1 MKKLIILSASI
12 ICTWVQSNAQNV
24 VNEFWETDGPVNS
37 SVRIN
42 NKLYI
47 GGEFMYAGPT
57 TGSFAAFSLGSGNS
71 VSLPVKLTGKVND
84 MVKDNSGRIYIA
96 GRFSINGNAEQSLIR
111 LTASLTLDNT
121 FQFNFNG
128 EINQL
133 AINGNN
139 LYAAGNFSNVNS
151 QMRLTL
157 AAIDIATNTL
167 SSFAPNPDG
176 QVYALAVANGNLYVG
191 GLFGIISATSRN
203 SLAAYSSS
211 NALLSLN
218 IAVNGKINALAVKD
232 SLLFAGGSFDSIGGI
247 YRKNIGSINLSTP
260 AVRSWQANVTGTVND
275 IAINLTSVYIGGS
288 FSQVGT
294 QTRNNLAAVNIFVG
308 LVDAFDPGLD
318 AEVTD
323 LKVNSGLVFVGGT
336 FNSIGFDT
344 RHFFAGIGISSA
356 LSQAIIPLVNGP
368 VGATLFM
375 GDTIFAAGDFSSFG
389 GKSVYNLAAFDYTT
403 GSQISWPVSID
414 GPVKVMKAI
423 GTEILVGGNFQSVN
437 QQFRQGLALI
447 DTIDGTPSSFDVECD
462 GYIYDAI
469 LAGSNLYLAG
479 SFGYFG
485 TSVRNNLAMVNATT
499 GTLQSWNPN
508 INAPVT
514 RLMLN
519 QTQLYAMGEFTA
531 VGAVSKSRIASFDL
545 SNNGAL
551 RSWTVNADS
560 TINTAVASGSNII
573 VGGLFSNINGQSRT
587 SIAAVDSGNAATSSW
602 QTTLQGGV
610 QTLHND
616 NGLLFAGGNIFTAQ
630 TSGFACFSEANG
642 QEINFPVKLA
652 DGHVSSIS
660 QLENR
665 LVLGGEF
672 TLDNS
677 LGKSNFSIVNLTVS
691 TPGTQASSVS
701 FSQVMPTSV
710 RVHFN
715 KGNGNRCIVLAREAS
730 AVDSFPLNGQ
740 VYSADGIYGSGN
752 NIGSNYV
759 VYNGTDSTFVLSG
772 LNFGTTY
779 HVSVFTFNGFA
790 SFTNYL
796 TLNPATGNATTIM
809 GYNPPTVAAS
819 NITFADVRVT
829 QMVVKWTKGNGTRR
843 YLIGREAAAVNQIP
857 SDSTQ
862 YLGGSDF
869 STGTDLGSSNYVTY
883 DGTGDSVLVTNL
895 KGGITYHF
903 KVYEYNG
910 TGLFSRVLTTGAPAA
925 STQMLSKATE
935 PTSGS
940 SAVTFSNTTKQSTQ
954 INWVNGNGSGRIVV
968 ASEGAAV
975 VTLPADGETYT
986 TDNTFNG
993 NSSYLSTNERVV
1005 YIGTGN
1011 QFTLSG
1017 LNSNTSYHIAVLE
1030 FNGTNYTTNYQ
1041 ASGFVRGNVTTENDV
1056 NPPVV
1061 PAKNI
1066 VFTKITKDSVRV
1078 KWTKG
1083 DGQNRLVIMKKD
1095 VTISALPV
1103 QGRLYAASL
1112 TFGSGDSLADGS
1124 RVVSYGNNDSI
1135 RVSNLIPNTRYYIA
1149 VFEANESGS
1158 GPLYLKDSFALSSFF
1173 TLPNVGIKKINKESN
1188 IKVYPNPLRGDKLYI
1203 ELDKALLGNESILI
1217 TDILGKTVYTNMT
1230 GKNETGQKLLELE
1243 VGSLN
1248 PGQYLMQFISPNQIF
1263 TVTLFV
1269 N

>member
-12 ICTWVQSNAQNV
+12 ICTIVQGKAQNI
-24 VNEFWETDGPVNS
+24 VNEFWETDGPVNA

-57 TGSFAAFSLGSGNS
+57 TGSFAAFSLATGNK
-71 VSLPVKLTGKVND
+71 VSLPVKLRGTVND

-96 GRFSINGNAEQSLIR
+96 GRFSVNGNAEQSLIR
-111 LTASLTLDNT
+111 LTPSLTLDNT

-128 EINQL
+128 EIKQL

-151 QMRLTL
+151 QLRLTI
-157 AAIDIATNTL
+157 AAIDIAANTL

-176 QVYALAVANGNLYVG
+176 QVSALAVANGNLYVG
-191 GLFGIISATSRN
+191 GLFGVISATSRN

-211 NALLSLN
+211 NALLPLN
-218 IAVNGKINALAVKD
+218 IAVNGSIKALSVKD

-247 YRKNIGSINLSTP
+247 YRKNLGSINLSTS

-275 IAINLTSVYIGGS
+275 IAINLNSVYIGGS

-294 QTRNNLAAVNIFVG
+294 QIRNNLAAVNIYIG
-308 LVDAFDPGLD
+308 IVDVFDPGLD

-323 LKVNSGLVFVGGT
+323 LKVNNGLVFVGGD

-344 RHFFAGIGISSA
+344 KHYFAGISISSA
-356 LSQAIIPLVNGP
+356 LSQSVIPLVNGT

-375 GDTIFAAGDFSSFG
+375 GDTIFAAGNFSSFG

-403 GSQISWPVSID
+403 GSQLSWPVSID
-414 GPVKVMKAI
+414 GTVNVMKAI

-447 DTIDGTPSSFDVECD
+447 DTIDGTPTSFDVECD
-462 GYIYDAI
+462 GYISDAV

-485 TSVRNNLAMVNATT
+485 STVRNNLAMVNATT

-508 INAPVT
+508 VNAAVSK
-514 RLMLN
+514 LLLN

-531 VGAVSKSRIASFDL
+531 VGAVSKSRMASFDI

-573 VGGLFSNINGQSRT
+573 VGGYFSTINSQSRIA
-587 SIAAVDSGNAATSSW
+587 IAAIDSGNAAVTSW
-602 QTTLQGGV
+602 QASLQGSV
-610 QTLHND
+610 QSLHTD
-616 NGLLFAGGNIFTAQ
+616 NGLLFVGGNIYTSQ
-630 TSGFACFSEANG
+630 TSGFACYNTTNG
-642 QEINFPVKLA
+642 QEINFPVTLS
-652 DGHVSSIS
+652 DGQVTSIS
-660 QLENR
+660 QIENS
-665 LVLGGEF
+665 LILGGNY
-672 TLDNS
+672 TLNNAS
-677 LGKSNFSIVNLTVS
+677 GKSNFSVVNLTVS

-701 FSQVMPTSV
+701 FSQIMPTSL

-730 AVDSFPLNGQ
+730 AVDSFPFNGQ
-740 VYSADGIYGSGN
+740 IYTANETYGSGN
-752 NIGSNYV
+752 SIGSNYV

-779 HVSVFTFNGFA
+779 YISVFTFNGFA

-819 NITFADVRVT
+819 NITFADVRVN
-829 QMVVKWTKGNGTRR
+829 QMVVKWTKGNGSRR
-843 YLIGREAAAVNQIP
+843 YLVGREAAAVNQIP

-862 YLGGSDF
+862 YLGGADF
-869 STGTDLGSSNYVTY
+869 GTGTDLGSSNFITY

-895 KGGITYHF
+895 KGGVTYYF

-910 TGLFSRVLTTGAPAA
+910 TGLFSRVLTTGAPSA
-925 STQMLSKATE
+925 SSQLLSMATE
-935 PTSGS
+935 PTTGS
-940 SAVTFSNTTKQSTQ
+940 SSVTFSNTTKQSTQ
-954 INWVNGNGSGRIVV
+954 INWVNGNGSARVVV

-986 TDNTFNG
+986 TDNSFNG
-993 NSSYLSTNERVV
+993 NSSYLSANERVV

-1017 LNSNTSYHIAVLE
+1017 LNSNTTYHIAVLE
-1030 FNGTNYTTNYQ
+1030 YNGNSYTTNYQ

-1056 NPPVV
+1056 NPPVL
-1061 PAKNI
+1061 PAKSI

-1083 DGQNRLVIMKKD
+1083 DGQNRLVVMKKD
-1095 VTISALPV
+1095 ITISALPV
-1103 QGRLYAASL
+1103 QGKLYSASL
-1112 TFGSGDSLADGS
+1112 VYGSGDSLADGS
-1124 RVVSYGNNDSI
+1124 RVVSYANNDSI
-1135 RVSNLIPNTRYYIA
+1135 RVSNLLPNTRYYIA
-1149 VFEANESGS
+1149 VFEANTSGS
-1158 GPLYLKDSFALSSFF
+1158 GPVYLTDSFALSSFF
-1173 TLPNVGIKKINKESN
+1173 TLPNVGIKKINKENN
-1188 IKVYPNPLRGDKLYI
+1188 IKVYPNPLRGEKLFI
-1203 ELDKALLGNESILI
+1203 ELDKPLLGNESILI
-1217 TDILGKTVYTNMT
+1217 TDIVGKTVYSNTISKSEM
-1230 GKNETGQKLLELE
+1230 GLKLIELE
-1243 VGSLN
+1243 IGSLSQ
-1248 PGQYLMQFISPNQIF
+1248 GQYLMQFISPNQIF
-1263 TVTLFV
+1263 SIPLFV